1 MKFEENAHVSAKT
14 GSTRQQQNIQRN
26 RSIFNVKRCPKNCV
40 ERLSIVFALL
50 AVVVSVYTMEY
61 IKLFLR
67 EVTEELLYNIVFDE
81 GEITYLALSDEFEN
95 KTGFRPMEFFGFGN
109 ITDGGWFNFIR
120 GIPGVQG
127 ENLISIEGYSDDS
140 DDESNSDSSED
151 EVVYKSFN
159 TTYLIEGLTSFPM
172 ATVAK
177 YREVI
182 LIKCCEILED
192 QFVDEIGGKD
202 ANDNTPLHL
211 VAALPGISHDC
222 ETLVKYLLEAGV
234 DPLATNDNGQ
244 TFLHI
249 ILGRFEAKNDDD
261 DALDF
266 DDERLVKTEWFVDDR
281 IELLTLLSEQLS
293 PTFTSVLAKAQ
304 DNDGNTVLHEYARSA
319 AEGEEFVKERVVKK
333 LLGLGASFRVTNN
346 MGDVPL
352 HYAANSKLFKIFV
365 KNGAVCRA
373 RNDRDESP
381 VLYLVK
387 RSVYQAFAGT
397 TAAKE
402 LKERCYV
409 KTNSSR
415 SVQEAI
421 KLQKSVKDIISE
433 NKDAKETVWTP
444 DKKGNIA
451 IDIILI
457 AIRIGSYGLDRSSK
471 CSTDLLKSL
480 VSLLKEMLRNAT
492 PHDMQR
498 TNKQGQNFFHVL
510 LDTDNNEH
518 EISND
523 SYILKSIEILLN
535 HGVNVNA
542 VDSDTC
548 TPLDIVNKHRKQRPS
563 FYKNCTELLTDN
575 GATKGHRERV
585 TTSSFVQPS
594 SLLKKMSNLLIR
606 DETRK
611 VRSCPKRHSNK
622 AKRLT
627 ESNTNVTVVEKYRY
641 SDQDLI
647 GTGAFSS
654 VFIAIKDENVDSKSG
669 AIECRAY
676 ALKRIEK
683 AKLNDKEIKREIT
696 TLLSLSDKCENIIK
710 CYEAVE
716 DNNFQYICLDL
727 MDADLQEFVTNNDVN
742 KVLKSNPAK
751 QVEMTEGII
760 NGLAFLHE
768 QKFIHRDLKPGN
780 ILYTTDPDLHFKIT
794 DFGLTK
800 NTSSLSMSSTAA
812 SGVAMAPGTR
822 CWMAPELV
830 SLKQKEHTQQSDVF
844 SLGLVVHYLLTLG
857 KHPFVNEDEEP
868 AHVIERKITEK
879 PPNFDR
885 KLSPEAKS
893 FLQILL
899 NKVSSKRP
907 PASCLNQHPYLW
919 SDRKKIEFLKAVGDQ
934 PEAEK
939 PAEYPYSD
947 LEKRLQTTD
956 TGQRVRFITWDSSIT
971 ELYKEMVSAWKRKKY
986 RTDKVIDLI
995 RFIRNAY
1002 THKQDRSSNTKL
1014 YLDENIFFRA
1024 YPSLVLDVFGVVQQL
1039 GFDEKRSSIR
1049 DALNS

>member
-1 MKFEENAHVSAKT
+1 
-14 GSTRQQQNIQRN
+14 
-26 RSIFNVKRCPKNCV
+26 
-40 ERLSIVFALL
+40 
-50 AVVVSVYTMEY
+50 MEY

-81 GEITYLALSDEFEN
+81 EEIGYRDLSDEFEN
-95 KTGFRPMEFFGFGN
+95 KTGFRPMDFFGFGN
-109 ITDGGWFNFIR
+109 ITGGGRFNFIR
-120 GIPGVQG
+120 GIPGVRG
-127 ENLISIEGYSDDS
+127 ENIISIEGHNDDS
-140 DDESNSDSSED
+140 DD

-159 TTYLIEGLTSFPM
+159 TTHLKEGLTSFRI

-182 LIKCCEILED
+182 LIKCCELLKD
-192 QFVDEIGGKD
+192 QFVDDSGGKD

-211 VAALPGISHDC
+211 VAALPGITYDC
-222 ETLVKYLLEAGV
+222 KTLVKYLFKAGV
-234 DPLATNDNGQ
+234 DPLATNGNGQ

-249 ILGRFEAKNDDD
+249 SLGRFEAENDVN
-261 DALDF
+261 DALVF
-266 DDERLVKTEWFVDDR
+266 EGERLVETKWFVHDR
-281 IELLTLLSEQLS
+281 IDLLTLISQQLS
-293 PTFTSVLAKAQ
+293 PSFMSILAKVQ
-304 DNDGNTVLHEYARSA
+304 DHYGDTVLHEYARSA
-319 AEGEEFVKERVVKK
+319 AEGEEFVEESIIKK
-333 LLGLGASFRVTNN
+333 LLELGASFRVTNN
-346 MGDVPL
+346 VGNVPL
-352 HYAANSKLFKIFV
+352 HYALNSKLFKIFV
-365 KNGAVCRA
+365 QNGALCRA

-387 RSVYQAFAGT
+387 KSADLAFAGT
-397 TAAKE
+397 TAVKE
-402 LKERCYV
+402 LKERGFV
-409 KTNSSR
+409 KRIESR
-415 SVQEAI
+415 SVHGAI
-421 KLQKSVKDIISE
+421 SLLKSVKDIISE
-433 NKDAKETVWTP
+433 DKDAKETVWIP

-451 IDIILI
+451 IDIILV
-457 AIRIGSYGLDRSSK
+457 AIRIGSYNSDRSLE
-471 CSTDLLKSL
+471 CNTDLLKSL

-492 PHDMQR
+492 PHEMQR
-498 TNKQGQNFFHVL
+498 TNKQGQNFLHVL
-510 LDTDNNEH
+510 LDTDDNERK
-518 EISND
+518 ISND

-548 TPLDIVNKHRKQRPS
+548 TPLDIVYKHRKQRSS

-575 GATKGHRERV
+575 GATKGHRERG
-585 TTSSFVQPS
+585 TISSFVQPS
-594 SLLKKMSNLLIR
+594 SLLKQMSNLRIR

-611 VRSCPKRHSNK
+611 VRSCPKRHLNK

-627 ESNTNVTVVEKYRY
+627 DSNTNVTVVEKYRY
-641 SDQDLI
+641 SNQDLI

-654 VFIAIKDENVDSKSG
+654 VFIAIKDENVDSTSG
-669 AIECRAY
+669 TIQCRAY

-710 CYEAVE
+710 CHEPVE

-727 MDADLQEFVTNNDVN
+727 MDGDLHEFVMNDNVN
-742 KVLKSNPAK
+742 KVIKSNSAK
-751 QVEMTEGII
+751 QVEMIKGII

-780 ILYTTDPDLHFKIT
+780 ILYTTDPDLH
-794 DFGLTK
+794 FGLTK

-830 SLKQKEHTQQSDVF
+830 SLKQREHTEQSDVF

-868 AHVIERKITEK
+868 AHVIERKMTET

-885 KLSPEAKS
+885 KLSPEAKR

-899 NKVSSKRP
+899 KKDFTRRP
-907 PASCLNQHPYLW
+907 PASYLKQHPYLW

-939 PAEYPYSD
+939 PAEYLNLD

-956 TGQRVRFITWDSSIT
+956 TGQRVRFAPWDTSIT
-971 ELYKEMVSAWKRKKY
+971 ELYEEMISAWKRKKY

-1002 THKQDRSSNTKL
+1002 AHKQERSRYTKHQ
-1014 YLDENIFFRA
+1014 LDENIFFRV
-1024 YPSLVLDVFGVVQQL
+1024 YPSLVLDVFSVVQQL
-1039 GFDEKRSSIR
+1039 GFDEKRSSIC
-1049 DALNS
+1049 DALNLDS